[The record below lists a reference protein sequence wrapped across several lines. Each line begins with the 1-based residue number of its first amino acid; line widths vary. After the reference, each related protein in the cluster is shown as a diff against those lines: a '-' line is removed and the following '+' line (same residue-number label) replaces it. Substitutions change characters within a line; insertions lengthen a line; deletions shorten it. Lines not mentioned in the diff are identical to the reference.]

1 MSIKLLKLDKSYVNR
16 VGNLLADSF
25 MDNPLMIYFFPDES
39 IREKILPKIYG
50 SVADI
55 TMTFGTVYATSENLE
70 GVIGVIDNNKRVI
83 KLNIIGAIIK
93 AIFINLPS
101 LKYISIVDIIKKS
114 KNIYMNNYPKNISR
128 CFYIEMVAV
137 DRRYRGQKYMSKLI
151 RAVLEEAKNNKLH
164 CVLQTETEE
173 NVMKYEHLGFKL
185 YNKIESI
192 PGKLYHYILIYNPC
206 DGRVER
212 LT

>member
-25 MDNPLMIYFFPDES
+25 MDNPLMIYFLPDES

-114 KNIYMNNYPKNISR
+114 KNQKIY
-128 CFYIEMVAV
+128 
-137 DRRYRGQKYMSKLI
+137 L
-151 RAVLEEAKNNKLH
+151 
-164 CVLQTETEE
+164 
-173 NVMKYEHLGFKL
+173 
-185 YNKIESI
+185 
-192 PGKLYHYILIYNPC
+192 
-206 DGRVER
+206 
-212 LT
+212 